1 MALLQVKTLS
11 KSTFENKNGR
21 KPIYF
26 LNYFKTFLL
35 FSHVILFLE
44 VITNSLLTVAKKISL
59 RFNKRTKITM
69 FNANIL
75 K

>member
-11 KSTFENKNGR
+11 KSTFENKNER
-21 KPIYF
+21 KPIDF

-35 FSHVILFLE
+35 FSHAVLFLE

-69 FNANIL
+69 FKANIL

>member
-21 KPIYF
+21 KPIDF

-35 FSHVILFLE
+35 FSRAILFLE

-59 RFNKRTKITM
+59 RVNKRTKITM